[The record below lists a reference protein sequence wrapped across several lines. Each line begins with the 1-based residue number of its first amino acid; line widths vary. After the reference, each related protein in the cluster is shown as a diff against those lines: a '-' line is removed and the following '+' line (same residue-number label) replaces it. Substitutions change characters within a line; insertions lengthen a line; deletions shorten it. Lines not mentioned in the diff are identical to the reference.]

1 MPQQHQ
7 TGHRQRLRA
16 KFEKNQSGLA
26 DYELLEMLLGHVLLR
41 QDTKP
46 LAKELL
52 TRFKSLRGVLNA
64 PVAELREVKGFGPSL
79 GTFWLLLR
87 EINARCAEARLSA
100 KCALISGKI
109 VAETARQR
117 LVGVAHEELW
127 GAYVDS
133 QNRLISWRKLAEG
146 VGNRI
151 FVHNAVVIAPA
162 LELKATGI
170 ILVHNHPGGSAQPS
184 PADIELTKTLAQA
197 AKMVDVRLLD
207 HVIVTDDDYTS
218 LVESGII

>member
-7 TGHRQRLRA
+7 AGHRQRLRA
-16 KFEKNQSGLA
+16 KFEKNQSGLD

-41 QDTKP
+41 RDTKP
-46 LAKELL
+46 LAKNLL
-52 TRFKSLRGVLNA
+52 VRFKSLRGVLTA
-64 PVAELREVKGFGPSL
+64 PLAELREIKGFGPGL
-79 GTFWLLLR
+79 GTFWLLLH
-87 EINARCAEARLSA
+87 EINARCAEAHIFTKS
-100 KCALISGKI
+100 ALITGKE
-109 VAETARQR
+109 VAAVARER
-117 LVGVAHEELW
+117 LAGAAHEELW

-146 VGNRI
+146 VGNRL

-170 ILVHNHPGGSAQPS
+170 ILVHNHPGGSPQPS
-184 PADIELTKTLAQA
+184 PADIGLTQTLSQA

-207 HVIVTDDDYTS
+207 HVIVTEDDYTS
-218 LVESGII
+218 LAESGII

>member
-1 MPQQHQ
+1 
-7 TGHRQRLRA
+7 
-16 KFEKNQSGLA
+16 
-26 DYELLEMLLGHVLLR
+26 MLLGHVLLR

-64 PVAELREVKGFGPSL
+64 PVAELREVKDFGPSL

>member
-1 MPQQHQ
+1 
-7 TGHRQRLRA
+7 
-16 KFEKNQSGLA
+16 
-26 DYELLEMLLGHVLLR
+26 MLLGHVLLR